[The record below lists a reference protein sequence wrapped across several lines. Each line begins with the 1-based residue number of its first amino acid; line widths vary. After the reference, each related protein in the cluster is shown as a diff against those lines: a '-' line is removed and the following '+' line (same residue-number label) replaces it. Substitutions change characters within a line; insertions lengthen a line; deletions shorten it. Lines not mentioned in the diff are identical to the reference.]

1 MSAEAVAISSR
12 LPPLRLPDRRW
23 QKWLSAAISLALL
36 TAIASQLDKIG
47 LTQLRNDLPKA
58 PAFWCALGAY
68 YLALPASEWLIYRR
82 LWKLPA
88 AGFAALL
95 RKLVSNEVLL
105 GYSGELA
112 FYGWA
117 RARSGLSSA
126 PFGAIKDV
134 SVTSALA
141 GNVATLVMIVTAWPY
156 LGTLNLP
163 MSRNEL
169 VGSIAAVLAI
179 TAAIGLLRGRIFSL
193 PGRDL
198 RFIMMMHLG
207 RLAMTTLLS
216 ILLWHLGVPGIG
228 ISSLVVLG
236 ALQLLV
242 TRLPLVPSKDL
253 VFAATTILL
262 VGGDSRIGALVALIA
277 ALVLATHLVVGAA
290 LAGADL
296 LETAK
301 TS

>member
-1 MSAEAVAISSR
+1 VSSDALTIATR
-12 LPPLRLPDRRW
+12 LPPLPLPDRRW

-36 TAIASQLDKIG
+36 GAIA
-47 LTQLRNDLPKA
+47 TQLNKVGLAQLRADLPAA
-58 PAFWCALGAY
+58 PSFWLLFIAY
-68 YLALPASEWLIYRR
+68 YFALPGSEWLIYRR

-105 GYSGELA
+105 GYSGELS

-117 RARSGLSSA
+117 RARSGLTSA

-141 GNVATLVMIVTAWPY
+141 GNIATLAMIAIAWPY
-156 LGTLNLP
+156 LGGLHLP
-163 MSRNEL
+163 ISRNEL
-169 VGSIAAVLAI
+169 AGSISAVLAI
-179 TAAIGLLRGRIFSL
+179 TATIGLLKGRIFSL

-198 RFIMMMHLG
+198 RFIFSVHLI
-207 RLAMTTLLS
+207 RIATATLLS
-216 ILLWHLGVPGIG
+216 AMLWHIGLPGVAL
-228 ISSLVVLG
+228 STWVMLA

-242 TRLPLVPSKDL
+242 TRLPLVPNKDL
-253 VFAATTILL
+253 VFAATTLLL
-262 VGGDSRIGALVALIA
+262 VGGDSHIGALIALIA
-277 ALVLATHLVVGAA
+277 TLVLAAHLMIGAA
-290 LAGADL
+290 LAGIDL

-301 TS
+301 TA

>member
-1 MSAEAVAISSR
+1 MSAEALAISSR
-12 LPPLRLPDRRW
+12 LPPLPLPDRRW

-36 TAIASQLDKIG
+36 ATIGSQLDKIG
-47 LTQLRNDLPKA
+47 MVRLRNDLPAA

-141 GNVATLVMIVTAWPY
+141 GNVATLAMVAAAWPY
-156 LGTLNLP
+156 LGALHLP
-163 MSRNEL
+163 VSRNEL
-169 VGSIAAVLAI
+169 VGSVAAVLAI

-198 RFIMMMHLG
+198 RFITAMHLA
-207 RLAMTTLLS
+207 RLATTTLLS
-216 ILLWHLGVPGIG
+216 ILLWHVGVPGIAL
-228 ISSLVVLG
+228 SSLVVLG

-242 TRLPLVPSKDL
+242 TRLPLVPNKDL

-277 ALVLATHLVVGAA
+277 ALILATHLVVGAA

>member
-1 MSAEAVAISSR
+1 M
-12 LPPLRLPDRRW
+12 
-23 QKWLSAAISLALL
+23 SLALL
-36 TAIASQLDKIG
+36 VTIASDLDKIG
-47 LTQLRNDLPKA
+47 LVRLRDDLPAA
-58 PAFWCALGAY
+58 PAVWLALGAY

-112 FYGWA
+112 FYGWV
-117 RARSGLSSA
+117 RARSELTSA

-141 GNVATLVMIVTAWPY
+141 GNMVTLLMIVAAWPY
-156 LGTLNLP
+156 VGALNLP
-163 MSRNEL
+163 VSRNEL

-198 RFIMMMHLG
+198 RFIMVMHLA
-207 RLAMTTLLS
+207 RLATTTLLS
-216 ILLWHLGVPGIG
+216 ITLWHLGVPGINL
-228 ISSLVVLG
+228 SSLVVLG

-242 TRLPLVPSKDL
+242 TRLPLVPNKDL

-262 VGGDSRIGALVALIA
+262 VGGDSRIGALAALIA
-277 ALVLATHLVVGAA
+277 ALVLAAHLVVGAA

>member
-1 MSAEAVAISSR
+1 MSAEALAISSR
-12 LPPLRLPDRRW
+12 LPPLPLPDRRW

-36 TAIASQLDKIG
+36 ATIASQLDKIG
-47 LTQLRNDLPKA
+47 MVRLRNDLPAA

-141 GNVATLVMIVTAWPY
+141 GNVATLAMVVAAWPY
-156 LGTLNLP
+156 LGALHLP
-163 MSRNEL
+163 ISRNEL

-198 RFIMMMHLG
+198 RFITAMHLA
-207 RLAMTTLLS
+207 RLATTTLLS
-216 ILLWHLGVPGIG
+216 ILLWHVGVPGIAL
-228 ISSLVVLG
+228 SSLVVLG

-242 TRLPLVPSKDL
+242 TRLPLVPNKDL

-277 ALVLATHLVVGAA
+277 ALILATHLVVGAA